1 MKKNNLTAAGLE
13 SKWVQEIIKIA
24 ESLQFD
30 YVVWEEVFN
39 NGVKINENTIVEVS
53 HLYFLFNPPTSIDA
67 TSADADENIFC
78 FLALSFLRRT

>member
-24 ESLQFD
+24 ESLKFD

-53 HLYFLFNPPTSIDA
+53 QLYF
-67 TSADADENIFC
+67 
-78 FLALSFLRRT
+78 SFEHLLVNSDFKT

>member
-24 ESLQFD
+24 ESLKFD

-53 HLYFLFNPPTSIDA
+53 HLYF
-67 TSADADENIFC
+67 
-78 FLALSFLRRT
+78 SFELLLTNSDFKIKKA

>member
-24 ESLQFD
+24 ESLKFD

-53 HLYFLFNPPTSIDA
+53 HLYF
-67 TSADADENIFC
+67 
-78 FLALSFLRRT
+78 SFELLLINSDFKTKKA